1 MNGNG
6 YMSKRER
13 LERKAWDAEHGRIT
27 YLNEKINELKRGIR
41 EAASAEELQVVG
53 LELKQFRESGDSKEV
68 VTAYDGLKNA
78 WVEKLSATLD
88 NALNEANTSLQRVK
102 EIESN
107 PPIFPPTEE
116 EQKKAEVLENQI
128 EMQFSGNQMHDKT
141 VIAKLMKAVESGNLL
156 SALAA
161 TRLYKNHSDL
171 FLPGNRPLIYKNA
184 KTEAQKAQERL
195 DKQEINHL
203 RGKMVDAQK
212 TIFRCRTMQT
222 QIADKL

>member
-1 MNGNG
+1 MNG
-6 YMSKRER
+6 YTSKRER
-13 LERKAWDAEHGRIT
+13 LERNAWENEYGRVT
-27 YLNEKINELKRGIR
+27 YLNEKINELERGIR
-41 EAASAEELQVVG
+41 EAATATELQAIG
-53 LELKQFRESGDSKEV
+53 LKLKQFREAGDSGEV
-68 VTAYDGLKNA
+68 VTAYDSLKNA
-78 WVEKLSATLD
+78 WVEKLTLTLQ
-88 NALNEANTSLQRVK
+88 NALNEANTSLQRAK
-102 EIESN
+102 DIESN
-107 PPIFPPTEE
+107 PAIFPPTEE

-128 EMQFSGNQMHDKT
+128 EMQFSGNQMHDKA

-203 RGKMVDAQK
+203 RGKMVDNQK

>member
-1 MNGNG
+1 MNG
-6 YMSKRER
+6 YTSKRER
-13 LERKAWDAEHGRIT
+13 LERNAWENEYGRVT
-27 YLNEKINELKRGIR
+27 YLNEKINELERGIR
-41 EAASAEELQVVG
+41 EAATATELQAIG
-53 LELKQFRESGDSKEV
+53 LKLKQFREAGDSGEV
-68 VTAYDGLKNA
+68 VTAYDSLKNA
-78 WVEKLSATLD
+78 WVEKLTLTLQ
-88 NALNEANTSLQRVK
+88 NALNEANTSLQRAK
-102 EIESN
+102 DIESN
-107 PPIFPPTEE
+107 PAIFPPTEE

-128 EMQFSGNQMHDKT
+128 EMQFSGNQMHDKA

>member
-1 MNGNG
+1 M
-6 YMSKRER
+6 
-13 LERKAWDAEHGRIT
+13 T
-27 YLNEKINELKRGIR
+27 
-41 EAASAEELQVVG
+41 LQ
-53 LELKQFRESGDSKEV
+53 
-68 VTAYDGLKNA
+68 
-78 WVEKLSATLD
+78 
-88 NALNEANTSLQRVK
+88 NALNEANTSLQRAK
-102 EIESN
+102 DIESN
-107 PPIFPPTEE
+107 PAIFPPTEE

-128 EMQFSGNQMHDKT
+128 EMQFSGNQMHDKA

>member
-1 MNGNG
+1 MNG
-6 YMSKRER
+6 YTSKRER
-13 LERKAWDAEHGRIT
+13 LERNAWENEYGRVT
-27 YLNEKINELKRGIR
+27 YLNEKINELERGIR
-41 EAASAEELQVVG
+41 EAATATELQAIG
-53 LELKQFRESGDSKEV
+53 LKLKQFREAGDSGEV
-68 VTAYDGLKNA
+68 VTAYDSLKNA
-78 WVEKLSATLD
+78 WVEKLTLTLQ
-88 NALNEANTSLQRVK
+88 NALNEANTSLQRAK
-102 EIESN
+102 DIESN
-107 PPIFPPTEE
+107 PAIFPPTEE

-128 EMQFSGNQMHDKT
+128 EMQFSGNQMHDKA

-195 DKQEINHL
+195 NEQEINHL